1 MNTNNLPDFFILG
14 VQKAATSS
22 IHKILKQD
30 YRISLPY
37 QKETHFFS
45 NNFDKKIEWYINQF
59 KNKEYTLRGE
69 VDPSYIFFKKSAI
82 NIKKYVKNPKFILIL
97 RKPIE
102 RAFSHYLMSKS
113 RGYEEKSFFDAL
125 ELEEK
130 RLKTNSSFFLS
141 HYSYL
146 KRGNYYQQIID
157 FKNIFP
163 KSKFLFLKYEDF
175 KNIKKQKKFINMIY
189 DFLNLKIKNN
199 LNLSFHE
206 NKYGAM
212 RFDFLRDLTHTNNNT
227 RRFFKKLIP
236 SEYLRF
242 KIITFINNLNKIDSD
257 KEKLNYK
264 LLKNKYIKWNNEQTD
279 LISKICDLDIN
290 DWKI

>member
-1 MNTNNLPDFFILG
+1 MKENFINHCNSNTLYPLNMFITKKKFFIEYCKKVFPWMEKCFEYCKNENL
-14 VQKAATSS
+14 
-22 IHKILKQD
+22 LND
-30 YRISLPY
+30 YNIRLPSFLS
-37 QKETHFFS
+37 ERFVSFWFS
-45 NNFDKKIEWYINQF
+45 KF
-59 KNKEYTLRGE
+59 KNKKCL
-69 VDPSYIFFKKSAI
+69 SYA
-82 NIKKYVKNPKFILIL
+82 
-97 RKPIE
+97 
-102 RAFSHYLMSKS
+102 
-113 RGYEEKSFFDAL
+113 
-125 ELEEK
+125 
-130 RLKTNSSFFLS
+130 RLGSFFLS
-141 HYSYL
+141 NYSYL

-189 DFLNLKIKNN
+189 DFLNLKTKNN

-212 RFDFLRDLTHTNNNT
+212 RFDFIRDLTHTNNKT

-242 KIITFINNLNKIDSD
+242 KIITLINNLNKIDSD
-257 KEKLNYK
+257 KEKLDYK